1 MGFKVKATLAY
12 SC

>member
-1 MGFKVKATLAY
+1 MKIAWFLAY

>member
-1 MGFKVKATLAY
+1 LAY